1 MYPYIKNPPISS
13 CGLSWDEFEIFH
25 FFAVSVVS
33 LQLSQVERLRWSP
46 TIMDGLI
53 KQCTSVEL
61 PWLTGHWRK
70 IKFYIS
76 LAIYLFF
83 FQHHKCFKTVF
94 LETWVALTSSY
105 AGLNRKKKICVVV
118 CLFVFFLLSWFQGRN
133 VLQNFLIAK
142 CINLV
147 RKVQLNEKKSERNIS
162 NTRKSISSNI
172 QTAENEA
179 LPNFF
184 NQLWNVWIS
193 DETLYRVFDRA
204 IVSTGDY

>member
-25 FFAVSVVS
+25 FFAVSVAS
-33 LQLSQVERLRWSP
+33 LQLSQVERLRYFP

-83 FQHHKCFKTVF
+83 FSTLNVLRLHVF
-94 LETWVALTSSY
+94 LETWVALRSSH

-118 CLFVFFLLSWFQGRN
+118 CLFFLLSWFQGRN

-172 QTAENEA
+172 KTAEDEA

-193 DETLYRVFDRA
+193 DETLFRVFDRA